1 MAEGIALDKKIGP
14 LPLGMWVLV
23 IAAGLGVGWYMNRNQ
38 GGNDDGVAEGQY
50 GDVGVGK
57 GGPAWTPVGPTAP
70 TDPEPEPSNQLWMT
84 KAQTWLI
91 AQGIRPTLAA
101 MALGK
106 YLYGQALTEQERG
119 VVDLAL
125 EKFGPPPEPVSPP
138 DVPPEVPP
146 VPGQP
151 MNVVVTGKNDHMV
164 TFAWSPVIGAAGY
177 RIRDAGQATWWPTSI
192 PVAVYKGLRGGT
204 SYNFEIV
211 AYNDNGSSTP
221 ATISVTT
228 DPATTT
234 AAPTPQAPA
243 PQAPAQRR
251 YTIVAGDTLWGIA
264 LRHYGNADRWREI
277 YSANTG
283 VIEERARAA
292 GRANSNGGHWIYPGT
307 VLVIP

>member
-38 GGNDDGVAEGQY
+38 GTGDDLAEGQY
-50 GDVGVGK
+50 GDTGVGT
-57 GGPAWTPVGPTAP
+57 GGPAWTPVGPTTP
-70 TDPEPEPSNQLWMT
+70 TDTVPEPTNQLWLA

-91 AQGIRPTLAA
+91 TQGIRPTLAA

-106 YLYGQALTEQERG
+106 YLYGQALTEQERA
-119 VVDLAL
+119 VVDMAL
-125 EKFGPPPEPVSPP
+125 ERFGPPPEPVSPP
-138 DVPPEVPP
+138 DVPPEVPA
-146 VPGQP
+146 VPSQP
-151 MNVVVTGKNDHMV
+151 MNVVVTGKNNHMA
-164 TFAWSPVIGAAGY
+164 TFAWTPVIGAAGY
-177 RIRDAGQATWWPTSI
+177 RIRDAGQGVWHPTSI

-211 AYNDNGSSTP
+211 AYNDNGNSTP

-228 DPATTT
+228 DAAPTST
-234 AAPTPQAPA
+234 APTPQS
-243 PQAPAQRR
+243 PQAPAQQRR

-264 LRHYGNADRWREI
+264 LRHYGNAARWNEI
-277 YSANTG
+277 FQANRG

-292 GRANSNGGHWIYPGT
+292 GRANSAGGHWIFPGT